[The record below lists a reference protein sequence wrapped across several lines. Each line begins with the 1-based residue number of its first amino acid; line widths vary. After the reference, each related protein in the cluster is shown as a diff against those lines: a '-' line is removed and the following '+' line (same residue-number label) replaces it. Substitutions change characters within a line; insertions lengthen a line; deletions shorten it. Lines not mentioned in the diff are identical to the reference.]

1 MNIVPGN
8 NISSE
13 QKKDSR
19 ESFIKLF
26 HYYYPRVIAY
36 VSSIVED
43 NVAEDITQDVFLYV
57 WENHKKLSL
66 EEGFHSYLF
75 QAAYTRCLDYFRKT
89 HNIKK
94 YNQQT
99 FNEYIE
105 KYRLLLDDDCKT
117 IKSLY
122 AKDFY
127 ERLYCLLNEI
137 PPERREV
144 FIMTY
149 FKGMKAKEIAE
160 TLGMPQRTVES
171 HIYLTVK
178 YLKSHMSKNDFF
190 LLLLFFKIV
199 Y

>member
-1 MNIVPGN
+1 VNVVSEN
-8 NISSE
+8 NIPP
-13 QKKDSR
+13 KDSH

-57 WENHKKLSL
+57 WENQKKLSL

-75 QAAYTRCLDYFRKT
+75 QTAYTRCLDYFRKT
-89 HNIKK
+89 HTIRK
-94 YNQQT
+94 YNQQA
-99 FNEYIE
+99 FLEYIE
-105 KYRLLLDDDCKT
+105 EYRLLLDDDCKT

-122 AKDFY
+122 VKDFY
-127 ERLYCLLNEI
+127 EHLDSLLNEI
-137 PPERREV
+137 SSERREV

-178 YLKSHMSKNDFF
+178 YLKSHMSKNDFL
-190 LLLLFFKIV
+190 LLLLFSTIV
-199 Y
+199 L